1 MKVKAAMHRGVEWCA
16 PDTPIMEIARL
27 FREKDIGAIPIGEND
42 RLVGMLTDRDIVCR
56 GLAEGRDLASMTAG
70 DVMTRDIVYC
80 WEDDDI
86 EDAVHLMEERQ
97 VRRVPVLNSDKR
109 MTGMLSMGDISHA
122 ANPELCREFLGAV
135 AAHH

>member
-1 MKVKAAMHRGVEWCA
+1 MKVNAAMHRGVEWCA

-56 GLAEGRDLASMTAG
+56 GLAEGRDVASMTAG
-70 DVMTRDIVYC
+70 DVMTRDIIYC

-86 EDAVHLMEERQ
+86 EDAVHLMEEHR

>member
-1 MKVKAAMHRGVEWCA
+1 MKVNEAMHRGVEWCA

-56 GLAEGRDLASMTAG
+56 GLAEGRDMASMTAG

-86 EDAVHLMEERQ
+86 EDAVHLMEERR

>member
-1 MKVKAAMHRGVEWCA
+1 MKVNAAMHRGVEWCA

-56 GLAEGRDLASMTAG
+56 GLAEGRDMASMTAG

-86 EDAVHLMEERQ
+86 EDAVHLMEEHR

>member
-1 MKVKAAMHRGVEWCA
+1 
-16 PDTPIMEIARL
+16 MEIARL

-56 GLAEGRDLASMTAG
+56 GLAEGRDMASMTAG

-86 EDAVHLMEERQ
+86 EDAVHLMEEHR